1 MSFIGKNIRK
11 IRSIKKLSQTAFADV
26 FNISRTS
33 VGAYE
38 EGRAEPKIETIIAI
52 ANYFSISIDTLL
64 TKDLTV
70 NELYKFDIFN
80 TKYSGVDKGKEK
92 PLPKREIHTPYVSI
106 EDTIEYLTN
115 FNNKDYIFGLPT
127 IQLPGGSKET
137 SRAFEMNS
145 HGMEYHDAGLFYGDI
160 LLCTAVKKEIDLL
173 HIGSVYT
180 IVTVES
186 ILTRRLSNK
195 KGVLTFKG
203 DNANY
208 PQIEMSMDNVREI
221 WEVRGHYSTHITA
234 PSILDVRVQELEN
247 SMKELQ
253 DRLAKLEK

>member
-1 MSFIGKNIRK
+1 MSFIGKNIKK
-11 IRSIKKLSQTAFADV
+11 IRSIKKLSQTAFADI

-38 EGRAEPKIETIIAI
+38 EGRAEPKIETIISI

-80 TKYSGVDKGKEK
+80 SKYGGEEGQER
-92 PLPKREIHTPYVSI
+92 PLPPREIHTPYVSI

-115 FNNKDYIFGLPT
+115 FGNKDYIFGLPT
-127 IQLPGGSKET
+127 IQLPGATKET
-137 SRAFEMNS
+137 TRAFEMNS

-160 LLCTAVKKEIDLL
+160 IFCAAVKKEYDLL

-180 IVTVES
+180 LVTHENIV
-186 ILTRRLSNK
+186 TRRLVGK
-195 KGVLTFKG
+195 KETLLFKG

-208 PQIEMSMDNVREI
+208 PQQEFSLDQIREI

-234 PSILDVRVQELEN
+234 PSMLDVRVQELEN
-247 SMKELQ
+247 SMKELM
-253 DRLAKLEK
+253 DRLSKLEK